1 MQEQL
6 ARSLRNTAVV
16 AVVLGLLPFALDASV
31 VWKVIG
37 PVVAA
42 ALLVRTGQQVWQQ
55 VFSTSPRHL
64 NV

>member
-42 ALLVRTGQQVWQQ
+42 ALLVHTGQQVWQQ

>member
-1 MQEQL
+1 MQQPL
-6 ARSLRNTAVV
+6 ARSLRTTAVV

-31 VWKVIG
+31 VWKVLG

-42 ALLVRTGQQVWQQ
+42 VLLVHTAQQVWQQ

-64 NV
+64 NA